1 MPTWSTCSSVHVPKS
16 CQLLIFTCQSANLSL
31 NMPTYQGR
39 ASFSTWRQSAKTYQN
54 VSIFQLNLPKGVP
67 TFQLFSKT
75 IFQFWNFQL
84 RLTFTN
90 LKNIWAILEN
100 LSGEIKNLSFD
111 ICKIELKKKP
121 YQPKIFDIIFNEAR
135 GIDWPIIR
143 LVLNRDEY
151 ISLFT

>member
-1 MPTWSTCSSVHVPKS
+1 M
-16 CQLLIFTCQSANLSL
+16 
-31 NMPTYQGR
+31 
-39 ASFSTWRQSAKTYQN
+39 
-54 VSIFQLNLPKGVP
+54 
-67 TFQLFSKT
+67 
-75 IFQFWNFQL
+75 

-90 LKNIWAILEN
+90 LKNIWTILEN
-100 LSGEIKNLSFD
+100 LFGEIKNLSFD
-111 ICKIELKKKP
+111 ICKIKLRKKP